1 MFTFNY
7 FTRMRSTS
15 KANGYVVLRHDEEIT
30 EFKLGDIKEN
40 SIDQL
45 WNNEQAQKF
54 RSFIIKK
61 GRFLICNH
69 CCFLFNRTW

>member
-15 KANGYVVLRHDEEIT
+15 KANGYVVLRPDEEIT
-30 EFKLGDIKEN
+30 EFKLGNIKEN

-45 WNNEQAQKF
+45 WNSEQA
-54 RSFIIKK
+54 
-61 GRFLICNH
+61 
-69 CCFLFNRTW
+69 